1 MPLLSAREAT
11 WLELVGARNLPGI
24 SSCNALW
31 SNHLWGQRCGLGPGV
46 VVRPGGGGQ
55 LVPSQL
61 NCTAVRLVP
70 LVSSAACLLCSLMS
84 FHCEPFVVR
93 RPGRGTRHHRS
104 VSRSHL
110 GVPCGGVDL
119 KI

>member
-84 FHCEPFVVR
+84 FHCEPFEQSAGRDVV
-93 RPGRGTRHHRS
+93 PAVTGRFLAAI
-104 VSRSHL
+104 L
-110 GVPCGGVDL
+110 GSPVAE
-119 KI
+119 